1 MRYRTRDGDMLDD
14 ICLKY
19 YQRTDVLP
27 QVLAANPRL
36 ALMGA
41 VLPAGVVI
49 NLPVI
54 AAPKAEKEVRLWD

>member
-1 MRYRTRDGDMLDD
+1 MKYRVTDINMLDH

-19 YQRTDVLP
+19 YGRTDVVP

-36 ALMGA
+36 AQMGA

-49 NLPVI
+49 NLPNI